1 MCWAEHRGNYNN
13 LLTHT
18 FDHQPY
24 VSREVLFMIEA
35 IIPLSK
41 EFSID
46 FWKFWLKGEGID

>member
-1 MCWAEHRGNYNN
+1 
-13 LLTHT
+13 
-18 FDHQPY
+18 
-24 VSREVLFMIEA
+24 MIEA